1 MGSHDG
7 GLQNQITLP
16 GFFPSPLPDKW
27 PWRTNFSY
35 LSERNA
41 LYLMLNKQYWVM
53 AEHAVLPW
61 TFKPHFSDQ
70 SFARV
75 HMQKEPAWYGLDDVC
90 IPSADAFD
98 DCPNCKSKWA
108 QSMQYWTRESSTC
121 KKETRLDW
129 ASIQLRM
136 PERCVSNCYCKDQK
150 RIAVKINQS
159 LNQFTQQKWSKIHMV
174 YVWLSPIVLWDIKWI
189 WRMKMQKALEISS
202 WWIQYSDPWPI
213 KKDVSL
219 K

>member
-1 MGSHDG
+1 MSMQMGLLFMSQINTSWEAFIWLHSLSQQQCLKTIIQTIQLVQCISNEFTVMGSYG
-7 GLQNQITLP
+7 ALQNQITLP

-61 TFKPHFSDQ
+61 TFEPHFSDQ

-75 HMQKEPAWYGLDDVC
+75 HVQKEPAWYGLDDVC

-108 QSMQYWTRESSTC
+108 QSVQYWTRESSTC

-129 ASIQLRM
+129 A
-136 PERCVSNCYCKDQK
+136 
-150 RIAVKINQS
+150 
-159 LNQFTQQKWSKIHMV
+159 
-174 YVWLSPIVLWDIKWI
+174 
-189 WRMKMQKALEISS
+189 
-202 WWIQYSDPWPI
+202 
-213 KKDVSL
+213 
-219 K
+219 